1 MKLSI
6 ITVNYNDKVGLKKT
20 IESVLCQAYTDYE
33 YIIIDGGST
42 DGSYDIIKQYEEQ
55 ISYWVSERDKG
66 IYNAMNKAIDVAQ
79 GEYCIFMNAGD
90 TFCSPMTLADVFVID
105 CSEDIICGNTV
116 TVEKRKFAP
125 EEITFRFMF
134 SNAICH
140 QSAFIKTSLMAKYKY
155 DEKYRIVS
163 DRKFFLQALILD
175 NCSYKNV
182 PVDIVN
188 YDITGYSAE
197 NPVLSRLEYDKVLE
211 ELFPRRILCDYG
223 RETQGQLYGE
233 TMYDR
238 LFIELRR
245 RNYKSLIYTIVVVL
259 MYLISVVKTNAKF
272 IKNFPLF
279 LNDVK
284 K

>member
-6 ITVNYNDKVGLKKT
+6 ITVNYNDREGLKKT
-20 IESVLCQAYTDYE
+20 IQSVICQTFTDFE

-42 DGSYDIIKQYEEQ
+42 DGSFDVMKQYEEQ

-66 IYNAMNKAIDVAQ
+66 IYNAMNKAIDVAK

-90 TFCSPMTLADVFVID
+90 TFCASTTLAEVFVLD
-105 CSEDIICGNTV
+105 YNEDIICGNTV
-116 TVEKRKFAP
+116 TVEQRKLAP
-125 EEITFRFMF
+125 IEITFRYLF
-134 SNAICH
+134 SNALCH

-188 YDITGYSAE
+188 YDITGFSAE
-197 NPVLSRLEYDKVLE
+197 NPVQSRLEYDSVLE
-211 ELFPRRILCDYG
+211 ELFPSRILYDYG
-223 RETQGQLYGE
+223 RETKGSLYGE
-233 TMYDR
+233 TTYDK
-238 LFIELRR
+238 LFIEIRT
-245 RNYKSLIYTIVVVL
+245 RNYKGVIYFVTVIFLRIVSLFKKSAL
-259 MYLISVVKTNAKF
+259 F
-272 IKNFPLF
+272 IKQFPLTIR
-279 LNDVK
+279 
-284 K
+284 

>member
-6 ITVNYNDKVGLKKT
+6 ITVNYNDKAGLEKT
-20 IESVLCQAYTDYE
+20 IESVVCQTYADYE
-33 YIIIDGGST
+33 YIIIDGGSA
-42 DGSYDIIKQYEEQ
+42 DGSYDVIKQYEDQ

-90 TFCSPMTLADVFVID
+90 TFCSPMTLADVFATD

-116 TVEKRKFAP
+116 TVEKRKLAP
-125 EEITFRFMF
+125 EEITFRYMF

-175 NCSYKNV
+175 NCSYKKV

-211 ELFPRRILCDYG
+211 ELFPSRILCDYG
-223 RETQGQLYGE
+223 REIKGDLYGE
-233 TMYDR
+233 TTYDK
-238 LFIELRR
+238 LFVEIRG
-245 RNYKSLIYTIVVVL
+245 RNYKGVIYFMTVFFLRLFSIFKK
-259 MYLISVVKTNAKF
+259 SASF
-272 IKNFPLF
+272 IKQFPLTI
-279 LNDVK
+279 K
-284 K
+284 

>member
-20 IESVLCQAYTDYE
+20 IESVVCQAYTDYE

-90 TFCSPMTLADVFVID
+90 TFCSPMTLADVFAID

-116 TVEKRKFAP
+116 TVEKRKPAP

-175 NCSYKNV
+175 NCSYKKV
-182 PVDIVN
+182 SVDIVN

-211 ELFPRRILCDYG
+211 ELFPSRILCDYG
-223 RETQGQLYGE
+223 REIKGDLYGE
-233 TMYDR
+233 MPYDKLFVEIRNRHYRTMVYSLVVCVLR
-238 LFIELRR
+238 VISYFKKSASFIH
-245 RNYKSLIYTIVVVL
+245 
-259 MYLISVVKTNAKF
+259 
-272 IKNFPLF
+272 NFP
-279 LNDVK
+279 VK
-284 K
+284 ESNKVQ